1 MTGPTTDEFR
11 QAMGRFV
18 TGVTVVTT
26 LADGIDHA
34 MTANALASVSL
45 EPMLVVLGVEQEAR
59 WHDAVLTAG
68 VWGVSI
74 LGEPDRA
81 TAQWLATRGRPLH
94 DQLARVP
101 VVRGPRTGVA
111 LLEGAL
117 ATLECRT
124 QQVVPA
130 GDHSVLLAEVLHVGL
145 PDHTPDALTF
155 YRGRFGHLS

>member
-1 MTGPTTDEFR
+1 MTGPTTDDLR

-34 MTANALASVSL
+34 MTANAVASVSL
-45 EPMLVVLGVEQEAR
+45 EPMLVLLCVEQEAR
-59 WHDAVLTAG
+59 WHDAVLAAG
-68 VWGVSI
+68 VWGVSV
-74 LGEPDRA
+74 LGEQDRA

-94 DQLARVP
+94 DQLARVD
-101 VVRGPRTGVA
+101 VERGPVTGVA
-111 LLEGAL
+111 LLTGAL

-130 GDHSVLLAEVLHVGL
+130 GDHTVLLAEVLHVGL
-145 PDHTPDALTF
+145 PDRTGDALTF

>member
-145 PDHTPDALTF
+145 PDHTADALTF